1 MSPPLTEDEMLHLR
15 WISDLGVEGS
25 VAGEELRQAVREI
38 DRLREVIRQVIEDTD
53 EYGMEEDDPV
63 VIFLREEGLGEKTG
77 V

>member
-1 MSPPLTEDEMLHLR
+1 M
-15 WISDLGVEGS
+15 
-25 VAGEELRQAVREI
+25 AGEELRQAVREI